1 MDFSGLGS
9 WVIWIGGA
17 LVAVAFLL
25 TVIQLVVRLL
35 APRGRGFRAGWRR
48 LRWPTGATLVAVAL
62 RTVSASPGGPGR
74 ANDVVRHVLLIAL
87 IVAVVW
93 LLGTTVVYAIRL
105 SERRLVTRIENDRDR
120 RRTKTQ
126 LALTR
131 RLITVT
137 FCVIGLGAVLLTFPQ
152 VERLGAGVLA
162 SAGLLSVVAGFAAQS
177 SLANLF
183 AGIQLAFSGAIRIE
197 DVVVV
202 EQEWGTIEDITLTY
216 VVVRIW
222 DERRLILPS
231 TYFITNPFTN
241 WTRTGS
247 EIVGTVLFELD
258 WRVDV
263 DRMRCELDRV
273 LEASELWDRRKR
285 SMLVTDATGGRLTL
299 RAMVSARDASD
310 LWDLRCLVREK
321 IAVWLRAENPEGLP
335 VQRIA
340 AENGSFGFQPGS
352 ESSEPHPSGAVRNED
367 A

>member
-1 MDFSGLGS
+1 MDVSALGR

-17 LVAVAFLL
+17 LVAVAVVL
-25 TVIQLVVRLL
+25 TAVQVVIRLL

-48 LRWPTGATLVAVAL
+48 LRWPAGVTLVVVVL
-62 RTVSASPGGPGR
+62 RTVLSYPGGPGQ
-74 ANDVVRHVLLIAL
+74 ANDAVRHVLLIAL

-93 LLGTTVVYAIRL
+93 LVGTLVVYAIRL

-183 AGIQLAFSGAIRIE
+183 AGIQLAFSAAIRIE

-202 EQEWGTIEDITLTY
+202 EKEWGTIEDITLTY

-247 EIVGTVLFELD
+247 EIAGIVLFELD

-263 DRMRCELDRV
+263 DRMRLELDGV
-273 LEASELWDRRKR
+273 LEATELWDKRKR

-299 RAMVSARDASD
+299 RAMVSARDAFD
-310 LWDLRCLVREK
+310 LWDLQCLVREK
-321 IAVWLRAENPEGLP
+321 IAVWLRTENPEGLP

-340 AENGSFGFQPGS
+340 AESGPGTFGP
-352 ESSEPHPSGAVRNED
+352 EPADRHPADVVRRED